1 MASNVLEDAEMDSAE
16 TPEIYTLQF
25 YFLSLI

>member
-1 MASNVLEDAEMDSAE
+1 MIPNVLEDAEMNSAE

-25 YFLSLI
+25 YFLTLI